1 MTTFK
6 DLVAMRLHLLTRYNT
21 EPIVTAVD
29 TLAQQLNAFGDDKT
43 DVTQGLEADVIDLVD
58 DLTRIHTN
66 LKFNQDR
73 YNDLLQRVEDRISAE
88 STKFLTD
95 NYSLEL
101 KVEAEAVGNIRKV
114 RVMELSDEILQDI
127 ERRIGKYSIW
137 QYPTLEIGCRDG
149 EWTRFLVAG
158 DPLYITDHYRDFLE
172 STTEQFTPEY
182 QNRIRKYLTKDAD
195 LSMLPQ
201 KQFGFVF
208 CWNFLNYRSMDTI
221 KEYLKSVK
229 ELLRPGG
236 TFMFSY
242 NNGDI
247 PKCAGYV
254 ESMWMSYIPKR
265 MLLPLCESLG
275 FEIAAAPDYDE
286 TGTAIS
292 WVELRKPGT
301 LRSLKKQQVLGE
313 IKTIDH

>member
-1 MTTFK
+1 MTFK
-6 DLVAMRLHLLTRYNT
+6 DLVAMRAHLLSQYNT
-21 EPIVTAVD
+21 DPIVTAVQK
-29 TLAQQLNAFGDDKT
+29 LENQLTSFGDDKT
-43 DVTQGLEADVIDLVD
+43 DITQGFESEVISLVNDLN
-58 DLTRIHTN
+58 RIHTN
-66 LKFNQDR
+66 LKFNRDR
-73 YNDLLQRVEDRISAE
+73 YNDLLERVEDAISVE

-114 RVMELSDEILQDI
+114 RVLSLSKEVLEEIEL
-127 ERRIGKYSIW
+127 RVGKYSIW
-137 QYPTLEIGCRDG
+137 QFPTLEIGCRDG
-149 EWTRFLVAG
+149 EWTKLLVAG

-172 STTEQFTPEY
+172 SAVEQFTPEY
-182 QNRIRKYLTKDAD
+182 QNRIRPYLTRDAD

-201 KQFGFVF
+201 GQFGFVF

-254 ESMWMSYIPKR
+254 EWVWMSYIPKR
-265 MLLPLCESLG
+265 MLVPLCESLG
-275 FEIAAAPDYDE
+275 FEITAAPDYDE
-286 TGTAIS
+286 SGTAIS
-292 WVELRKPGT
+292 WIELRKPGV
-301 LRSLKKQQVLGE
+301 LYSPKKQQVLGE
-313 IKTIDH
+313 IKTIDR